1 MRPIDMHRLAH
12 AGCHDDCSPKGWHD
26 VPQVTGDYDLDATIL
41 HRSNKD
47 LPARLALYV
56 KHRVNAYG
64 PRTSYNGYHGYSGD
78 D

>member
-1 MRPIDMHRLAH
+1 MHRLAH

-26 VPQVTGDYDLDATIL
+26 VPKMSGDYDLDATIL

-47 LPARLALYV
+47 LPKRLEMYL
-56 KHRVNAYG
+56 KQPKGSYG
-64 PRTSYNGYHGYSGD
+64 PRTGYNSIHGYSGD